1 MAKKARGAKK
11 GAAKVVAS
19 KGGVIAR
26 AYTSPTLVLLAMDWP
41 DGAKFDDFLGFS
53 ILRAPGF
60 HPGEKDG
67 FLFNKISFS
76 PPTDKSQPLPSNLA
90 PFQKFMWWD
99 AGINDKDR
107 GKTFTYTITPVR
119 GTGPTDLKP
128 VTAHVSGRSDV
139 SGSPTRHG
147 MEPSSYG
154 PQSRDLTWWS
164 PAISASRD
172 QRRSSSQPS

>member
-11 GAAKVVAS
+11 GAAKAVAS

-128 VTAHVSGRSDV
+128 VTAAAATIKARLPNLPKNPCQSQRDRRSDL
-139 SGSPTRHG
+139 SPDR
-147 MEPSSYG
+147 
-154 PQSRDLTWWS
+154 Q
-164 PAISASRD
+164 
-172 QRRSSSQPS
+172 